1 MNTKEIL
8 DYLNRDP
15 ECSKM
20 FYGVYPAD
28 KISNFRSLP
37 ALIVCNTDTSCKR
50 GEHWIDLYIDKNRR
64 GEYFD
69 SFGRCP
75 FEQFKIFLDKNC
87 VEWIWNEIQ
96 IQSAISKL
104 CGHYCIFYCL
114 YRSRGLDVRKI
125 VRMFTKDTGLN
136 ASIVYNFVCKL

>member
-1 MNTKEIL
+1 MNTKEIS
-8 DYLNRDP
+8 DDLNRDR

-20 FYGVYPAD
+20 VYGVYPSD
-28 KISNFRSLP
+28 KIPNLWSLP
-37 ALIVCNTDTSCKR
+37 ALIVCNTDTSSKR
-50 GEHWIDLYIDKNRR
+50 GEHWLVLYVDNNRR

-75 FEQFKIFLDKNC
+75 LENFKIILNENC
-87 VEWIWNEIQ
+87 AEWIWNERY
-96 IQSAISKL
+96 IQSVISNF
-104 CGHYCIFYCL
+104 CGHYCIVYCL

-136 ASIVYNFVCKL
+136 DSIVNNFVCKF

>member
-1 MNTKEIL
+1 MSTNEIS

-20 FYGVYPAD
+20 FYGVYSAD
-28 KISNFRSLP
+28 KIPNLRSLS
-37 ALIVCNTDTSCKR
+37 ALIVCNTDTSSKR
-50 GEHWIDLYIDKNRR
+50 GEHCIVLYVDKNIR

-75 FEQFKIFLDKNC
+75 VDHFKIFLNENC
-87 VEWIWNEIQ
+87 VEWIWNERQ
-96 IQSAISKL
+96 FQSVISKS

-114 YRSRGLDVRKI
+114 YRSRVLDVRKI

-136 ASIVYNFVCKL
+136 DSIVHKFVSKF

>member
-1 MNTKEIL
+1 MNTNEIS

-28 KISNFRSLP
+28 KIPNFRSRP
-37 ALIVCNTDTSCKR
+37 ALIVCNTETSSKR
-50 GEHWIDLYIDKNRR
+50 GEHWILLYVDKHRQ

-69 SFGRCP
+69 SFGKSS
-75 FEQFKIFLDKNC
+75 FEHFKIFVDENC
-87 VEWIWNEIQ
+87 VEWIRNERQ
-96 IQSAISKL
+96 IQKVISTF

-125 VRMFTKDTGLN
+125 VRMFTKDTSLN
-136 ASIVYNFVCKL
+136 DLIAHNVACKF